1 MTERSRPLARGSK
14 LIRWL
19 AWVGVGFV
27 GGLMVASAWQLFHDS
42 GRSRFERSLALRD
55 QAVQLLEDTYAKARS
70 GGGQAA
76 LSAPPEKM
84 EQYVALLR
92 QALDTARYVKSED
105 LAAINPELSRKYR
118 DEFAPG
124 LDLMILGYE
133 RKDPSLY
140 FQGQVLDRKFDA
152 WRRGA
157 GLGPR

>member
-1 MTERSRPLARGSK
+1 MNERVKSATRGGR

-19 AWVGVGFV
+19 AWVGVGFI
-27 GGLMVASAWQLFHDS
+27 GGLMVASAWQLFFDK
-42 GRSRFERSLALRD
+42 GRGKFERSLALRD
-55 QAVQLLEDTYAKARS
+55 QAVQLLEDTYAQARS

-92 QALDTARYVKSED
+92 QALDIARYVKSED
-105 LAAINPELSRKYR
+105 LAAINPDLPRKYR
-118 DEFAPG
+118 DEFAAG

-133 RKDPSLY
+133 RKDPSMY

-152 WRRGA
+152 WRGAA